1 MNKKQLRDKLITLN
15 IYADS
20 MAKAVVNRYKFP
32 SYKKL
37 LEIEK
42 KLKLSTVDFN
52 NLILSFGVK
61 NNTKNNSK
69 KSNLKINKEV
79 S

>member
-1 MNKKQLRDKLITLN
+1 MKKNIFNELIKVYSNKMAYAILRGERNPSLKAIVLIEESLDIPT
-15 IYADS
+15 
-20 MAKAVVNRYKFP
+20 KAWLDIK
-32 SYKKL
+32 SYL
-37 LEIEK
+37 
-42 KLKLSTVDFN
+42 
-52 NLILSFGVK
+52 K